1 MEDLVELISLWPSVE
16 SRLKML
22 DIITVRVHTIS
33 VVAGCSHSDKESYK
47 NLGQSESRWQNW
59 SCSCSNTIT
68 HYWHTET
75 NTATTHEQNTMAED
89 KLGNFLGNVAIN
101 GQPGETESPRLIEN
115 IKICYSFSMGSA
127 QATLLNKS
135 FPVYH
140 QPISHST
147 ITQSDLTINISCL
160 SMSSFKGTLS
170 RRFWRYGERFAWYV
184 LKHVW
189 NQSRCNGTSERVTSR
204 TGSYKACPNKAV
216 TSLLCLHKRSVWNCP
231 CLIWCCLSVLNYS
244 EMASKLLVCAFIP
257 ARII

>member
-1 MEDLVELISLWPSVE
+1 M
-16 SRLKML
+16 
-22 DIITVRVHTIS
+22 
-33 VVAGCSHSDKESYK
+33 
-47 NLGQSESRWQNW
+47 
-59 SCSCSNTIT
+59 
-68 HYWHTET
+68 
-75 NTATTHEQNTMAED
+75 
-89 KLGNFLGNVAIN
+89 
-101 GQPGETESPRLIEN
+101 
-115 IKICYSFSMGSA
+115 
-127 QATLLNKS
+127 
-135 FPVYH
+135 YH

-204 TGSYKACPNKAV
+204 TGSYKACPNEAV

-244 EMASKLLVCAFIP
+244 EMASKLLVCPRYLTLEGAGCVHCDVLPSWTLRSRLAFFHNEGAHLAFP
-257 ARII
+257 GALVPLLPRLSGGYSPGVRK

>member
-22 DIITVRVHTIS
+22 HIITVRVHTIS

-47 NLGQSESRWQNW
+47 NLRQSESRWLNW
-59 SCSCSNTIT
+59 SCSCS
-68 HYWHTET
+68 
-75 NTATTHEQNTMAED
+75 NTMAED

-189 NQSRCNGTSERVTSR
+189 NQSRCNGTSDRVTSR
-204 TGSYKACPNKAV
+204 TGSYKACRNEAV

-257 ARII
+257 ARVI